1 MNCTEVFYNIVLK
14 GDVEMILDKELLKL
28 TSFLLPNQMEL
39 LTPAE
44 MSEEQCDLPNLDEQ
58 RLEKIELIISDAM
71 EFSSTI
77 QVTLFN
83 DGVNTIL
90 QGMAHYINERKSQ
103 IILQDLEGHFY
114 HIPLKNILSIEPK

>member
-1 MNCTEVFYNIVLK
+1 
-14 GDVEMILDKELLKL
+14 MILDNELLKL

-44 MSEEQCDLPNLDEQ
+44 MSEEQCDLPKLDEQ

-83 DGVNTIL
+83 DGLNTIL
-90 QGMAHYINERKSQ
+90 QGRAHYINERKSQ

-114 HIPLKNILSIEPK
+114 HIPLTNILSIETK

>member
-1 MNCTEVFYNIVLK
+1 
-14 GDVEMILDKELLKL
+14 MILDKELLKL